1 MRRTY
6 EEIVV
11 DAPVIDFNNEGGVSS
26 SQLALNEIIAIELIW
41 EIIEFSLGLKL
52 VSGTPLSLIKFVLK
66 T

>member
-26 SQLALNEIIAIELIW
+26 SQLALNEIIAIELI
-41 EIIEFSLGLKL
+41 
-52 VSGTPLSLIKFVLK
+52 
-66 T
+66 